1 MHTKPMKNNNLTER
15 DKEILLEVA
24 RDAITAAV
32 SALPLP
38 VIDVAKQPELLQ
50 EKGASFVTLTIE
62 GRLRGCIGTM
72 EAHQPLIMDVQ
83 EHAVAAAMSDYR
95 FSPVRPEELAGI
107 QVEIS
112 RLTPLTALPYHGSD
126 QLLAALR
133 VGVDGVLLSAGS
145 WRATF
150 LPQVWEQLPR
160 PEEFLSQLCLKMG
173 AAADYW
179 KNHPMDVFTYQVEK
193 FGEE

>member
-1 MHTKPMKNNNLTER
+1 MKNNNLTER
-15 DKEILLEVA
+15 DKEILLQVA
-24 RDAITAAV
+24 RAAITAAV

-38 VIDVAKQPELLQ
+38 VIDVAEQPELLQ
-50 EKGASFVTLTIE
+50 EKGASFVTLTAE

-107 QVEIS
+107 RVEIS
-112 RLTPLTALPYHGSD
+112 RLTPLSALPYLGAD
-126 QLLAALR
+126 QLLAELR
-133 VGVDGVLLSAGS
+133 IGVDGVLLSAGS
-145 WRATF
+145 RRATF
-150 LPQVWEQLPR
+150 LPQVWEQLSR

-173 AAADYW
+173 AATDYW
-179 KNHPMDVFTYQVEK
+179 KTHPMDVFTYQVEK